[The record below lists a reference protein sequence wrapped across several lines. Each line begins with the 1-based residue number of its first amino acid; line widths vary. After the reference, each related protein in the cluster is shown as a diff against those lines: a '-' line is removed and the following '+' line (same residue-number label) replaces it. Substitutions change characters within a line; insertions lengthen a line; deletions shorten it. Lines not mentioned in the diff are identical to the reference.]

1 MHNHLVYIIMDS
13 CRYDSVMAAST
24 PNMDRIGMA
33 ERRYSYASWTSPSH
47 YAYLMGMTP
56 HVSPAGVFASE
67 VYKKE
72 FAKWVDRLGIEG
84 MSFATFVPELNLPKV
99 LQKYEYRTVGRVSL
113 PVLNPLTSIN
123 KGFNDYK
130 LMPDHNDFSGMI
142 DEMRFDSAEPSFH
155 FLNLGETHYP
165 YMLKGD
171 ELPHISGIHGVF
183 KHMDDELGAAD
194 EDKFFDMAQMKM
206 LHEQQIKC
214 VEYVDGLL
222 GKLFDLTP
230 PNTHFIVTADH
241 GEFFGEGGFFG
252 HGPIMHE
259 KVFEVPFLEG
269 RRN

>member
-1 MHNHLVYIIMDS
+1 MDS

-67 VYKKE
+67 VYKTE

-123 KGFNDYK
+123 KGFD
-130 LMPDHNDFSGMI
+130 
-142 DEMRFDSAEPSFH
+142 EPSR
-155 FLNLGETHYP
+155 
-165 YMLKGD
+165 K
-171 ELPHISGIHGVF
+171 
-183 KHMDDELGAAD
+183 
-194 EDKFFDMAQMKM
+194 
-206 LHEQQIKC
+206 
-214 VEYVDGLL
+214 
-222 GKLFDLTP
+222 
-230 PNTHFIVTADH
+230 IVH
-241 GEFFGEGGFFG
+241 
-252 HGPIMHE
+252 
-259 KVFEVPFLEG
+259 
-269 RRN
+269 